1 MSDRFLSLVRI
12 LVSQV
17 EERSILEMA
26 VYRIIN
32 IGEDILR
39 EKAKEVKSVTPN
51 IHKLLDNMAETMYDA
66 QGIGLAAPQIGVPK
80 RVVVVDVGDGLIE
93 LINPVILHKEGEI
106 VEQEACL
113 SVPKMVGDVKR
124 ASKVTVQALDRDGV
138 LMEYEAEGLI
148 ARAFQHEIDHL
159 NGVLFVD
166 LADKVVEKT

>member
-1 MSDRFLSLVRI
+1 
-12 LVSQV
+12 
-17 EERSILEMA
+17 MA

-66 QGIGLAAPQIGVPK
+66 EGVGLAAPQIGVPK
-80 RVVVVDVGDGLIE
+80 RVVVIDVGDGLVE
-93 LINPVILHKEGEI
+93 LINPVILTKEGDETD
-106 VEQEACL
+106 QEGCL
-113 SVPKMVGDVKR
+113 SIPNVVGEVKR
-124 ASKVTVQALDRDGV
+124 AKKVVVQALDRDGV

-159 NGVLFVD
+159 DGILFVD
-166 LADKVVEKT
+166 VAEKISEKKN